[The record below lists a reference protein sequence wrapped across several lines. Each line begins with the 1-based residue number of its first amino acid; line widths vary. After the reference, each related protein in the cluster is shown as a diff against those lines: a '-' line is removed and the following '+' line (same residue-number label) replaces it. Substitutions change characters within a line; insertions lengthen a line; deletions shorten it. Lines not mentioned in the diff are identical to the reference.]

1 MSIFRRLKMLKKT
14 IEIYDGNYSSHK
26 ICLFGAVIIG
36 IGMLCFLLA
45 PIFDYLNFGWKNPL
59 FLSLP
64 LFFIGS
70 LIGKD

>member
-1 MSIFRRLKMLKKT
+1 MFKKT
-14 IEIYDGNYSSHK
+14 IEIYDGNFSSHY
-26 ICLFGAVIIG
+26 ICPIGAVIVTIS
-36 IGMLCFLLA
+36 ILLGFGL
-45 PIFDYLNFGWKNPL
+45 PLFDYLGCGWENPS